1 MLRLR
6 KSRPKPE
13 RPAPPS
19 RDDLPDTQALAKR
32 IRRLEIKTTRL
43 VSNIFG
49 GEYQSVFK
57 GRGIDFDEVREYQEG
72 DDVRLIDW
80 NVTAR
85 MDRLFVKKFVE
96 ERELT
101 LMLAVDVSASLDFG
115 SVDRLK
121 RELAAEFA
129 AAIALSALQNNDR
142 VGLYLFSDRPER
154 FHPAKRGRP
163 HVLKLIRELLAQP
176 SSGQTSYPLSLD
188 YFQKV
193 IKQRS
198 VVFLLSDFLSLD
210 FEGPLK
216 GLCAKHDVIAV
227 TLSDPR
233 ERELPD
239 VGMIEVVDPETGEA
253 MLIDTSDPRVRQGYA
268 ERAQELAERRSAI
281 FRKLGVDELVL
292 RTDQSYIKPLA
303 QFFERRALR
312 QVRRRRAT

>member
-1 MLRLR
+1 MQ
-6 KSRPKPE
+6 S
-13 RPAPPS
+13 
-19 RDDLPDTQALAKR
+19 LAKR
-32 IRRLEIKTTRL
+32 IRRLEVKTTRL

-49 GEYQSVFK
+49 GEYRSVFK
-57 GRGIDFDEVREYQEG
+57 GRGIDFDEVREYEEG

-85 MDRLFVKKFVE
+85 MDRLFVKKYVE

-101 LMLAVDVSASLDFG
+101 LMLLVDVSASLDFG

-129 AAIALSALQNNDR
+129 AAIALSALQNGDR

-154 FHPAKRGRP
+154 FYPAKRGRP
-163 HVLKLIRELLAQP
+163 HVLKLIRELLAQQ
-176 SSGQTSYPLSLD
+176 SSGRTSYPLSLD

-193 IKQRS
+193 VKHRS
-198 VVFLLSDFLSLD
+198 VIFLLSDFLSLD
-210 FEGPLK
+210 FEAPLK

-227 TLSDPR
+227 TLMDPR

-239 VGMIEVVDPETGEA
+239 VGFIEVVDPESGEA
-253 MLIDTSDPRVRQGYA
+253 MIIDTGDSRVRDGYA
-268 ERAQELAERRSAI
+268 GRARELADKRSAI
-281 FRKLGVDELVL
+281 FRSLGVDELML

-303 QFFERRALR
+303 QFFERRARR

>member
-1 MLRLR
+1 MLRFKR
-6 KSRPKPE
+6 KRLKPE
-13 RPAPPS
+13 NSPA
-19 RDDLPDTQALAKR
+19 DAMPDPQSLAKR

-115 SVDRLK
+115 SVERLK
-121 RELAAEFA
+121 RDLAAEFA

-142 VGLYLFSDRPER
+142 VGLYLFSEGPEI

-163 HVLKLIRELLAQP
+163 HVLKLIRQLIAQP
-176 SSGQTSYPLSLD
+176 SRGRTAYAQSLD

-193 IKQRS
+193 VKQRA

-210 FEGPLK
+210 FEPPLK

-227 TLSDPR
+227 TLCDPR

-239 VGMIEVVDPETGEA
+239 IGLVEVVDPETGEA
-253 MLIDTSDPRVRQGYA
+253 MLIDTSEARLRDAYA
-268 ERAQELAERRSAI
+268 QRARELAEKRSAI
-281 FRKLGVDELVL
+281 FRSLGVDELIL

-312 QVRRRRAT
+312 RVRRRRAI